1 MSDSE
6 ERLIELEIR
15 YTEQSALLEE
25 LSSELYKANE
35 VIDELKLR
43 IKRLE
48 KTSLD
53 LLNRQEL
60 PPNEKPPHY

>member
-25 LSSELYKANE
+25 LSAELYKANE